1 MLRSLIQPW
10 LDGRRCPASLHLPPQ
25 QARPVPRRTAAT
37 CAITL
42 AANSAWSSPQ
52 THATLYS
59 SNRRGVELSRST
71 NRPTPHLGGT
81 SGAFYL
87 PRALDAP
94 GTRRYPTVVSGM
106 PRLTALIHDTGCGH
120 AVAALQTRTMALLQS
135 SGSCAPPSFVQ
146 SISRSVF
153 ANCSSPRCSRYPPH
167 ASTSRVAC
175 ATY

>member
-1 MLRSLIQPW
+1 MSLIRPC
-10 LDGRRCPASLHLPPQ
+10 LDGRRCPALTTPTTSAAPTGTALHSSNL
-25 QARPVPRRTAAT
+25 RCRLGGELSVVV
-37 CAITL
+37 
-42 AANSAWSSPQ
+42 SSSPCPP
-52 THATLYS
+52 YS
-59 SNRRGVELSRST
+59 PDRRGVELSRST

-94 GTRRYPTVVSGM
+94 GRRRYRTVVSEA
-106 PRLTALIHDTGCGH
+106 PRLTALIHNTGCGH

-135 SGSCAPPSFVQ
+135 SGSYAPPSFVQ